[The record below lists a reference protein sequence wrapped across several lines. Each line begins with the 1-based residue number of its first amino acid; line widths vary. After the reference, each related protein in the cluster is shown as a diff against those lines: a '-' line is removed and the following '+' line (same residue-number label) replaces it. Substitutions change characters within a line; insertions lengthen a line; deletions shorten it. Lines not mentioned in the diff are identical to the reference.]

1 MEMEQLEAAIYNW
14 PLAPYD
20 NKLDVDANFKRMV
33 DFGMKPENINAVHLG
48 IGSHNLFELTY
59 AFKLAQKYEV
69 TEYFSFEMLTSVIT
83 NLNHHLSPSRF
94 CSGES
99 AGASP
104 VNAMPSR
111 VTKAP
116 SIT

>member
-69 TEYFSFEMLTSVIT
+69 TEYFSFEMLTASQPCT
-83 NLNHHLSPSRF
+83 GAEKCGDRF
-94 CSGES
+94 LRKQSGPKIYS
-99 AGASP
+99 
-104 VNAMPSR
+104 
-111 VTKAP
+111 
-116 SIT
+116 